1 MPQDAPGSIR
11 GRAPK
16 LINGSG
22 HIDYC
27 ISKVEQGICLRLI
40 GNDAPVE
47 EPGTHTKELIY
58 LWRLIRAI
66 VDAGNTFKSADLK
79 DVLPAGNNN
88 PGFVIAVLKDMGLVV
103 GEYPGPYRL
112 RCRPEGG

>member
-16 LINGSG
+16 LNGPG

-27 ISKVEQGICLRLI
+27 ISKGEQGICLRLI

-47 EPGTHTKELIY
+47 EPGTLTKEPIY
-58 LWRLIRAI
+58 LWSLICPI
-66 VDAGNTFKSADLK
+66 IGAGDTFKSAALR
-79 DVLPAGNNN
+79 DVLPADGNN